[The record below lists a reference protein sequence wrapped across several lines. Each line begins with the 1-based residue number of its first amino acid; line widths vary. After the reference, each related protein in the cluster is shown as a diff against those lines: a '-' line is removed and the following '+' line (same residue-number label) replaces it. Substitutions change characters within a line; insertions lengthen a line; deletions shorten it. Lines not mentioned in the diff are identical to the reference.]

1 MKIMLV
7 LLILI
12 IVLFVV
18 FVTLGSSYNGK
29 SSSNWKSF
37 NPKDHSIIA
46 GMGSMFGSPG
56 PKLAATDLKPSPAPL
71 RRAHPVTAAESSKF
85 VLKSGDQ
92 PTTFEIA
99 PDSKHQFREA
109 TFVVSRDGCADI
121 GYRTA
126 DGSGGNLDN
135 KRWPDVGK
143 DPDHPTKVTFQ
154 VLSARGYFSFSLN
167 GSDCSVQLQ

>member
-7 LLILI
+7 LFILI

-18 FVTLGSSYNGK
+18 FAALGPSYNRN
-29 SSSNWKSF
+29 SSSDWHSF
-37 NPKDHSIIA
+37 HPKDHSVIS
-46 GMGSMFGSPG
+46 GLGSMFGSPG

-71 RRAHPVTAAESSKF
+71 RRAHPLTAGESGTF
-85 VLKSGDQ
+85 VLNSGDQ
-92 PTTFEIA
+92 PSTFEIA
-99 PDSKHQFREA
+99 ADSKHQFREA
-109 TFVVSRDGCADI
+109 TFVASREGCADI

-126 DGSGGNLDN
+126 DGSGGKLDN
-135 KRWPDVGK
+135 KHWPADGK

-167 GSDCSVQLQ
+167 GSDCSVQLE

>member
-1 MKIMLV
+1 MKTMLV

-18 FVTLGSSYNGK
+18 AMAMGPSFNRKPSS
-29 SSSNWKSF
+29 
-37 NPKDHSIIA
+37 NPKDYSIIA
-46 GMGSMFGSPG
+46 ALGSMAGSSG

-71 RRAHPVTAAESSKF
+71 RRAHPLTAAESGKF
-85 VLKSGDQ
+85 VLNTGDQ

-99 PDSKHQFREA
+99 PDSKDQFREA
-109 TFVVSRDGCADI
+109 TFVVSRAGCADI
-121 GYRTA
+121 GYKTA
-126 DGSGGNLDN
+126 DGSGGKLDN
-135 KRWPDVGK
+135 KHWPADGK

-154 VLSARGYFSFSLN
+154 VLSARGYFSFNLS